1 MTARTDQTP
10 RPAISGAIVVG
21 VDESPNAVNAAAFAR
36 TLARRTGV
44 PCHLVH
50 VAEPGR
56 DPIGA
61 GLRIREALA
70 AANPPIPADD
80 LEVRIGDAPDV
91 IVTRA
96 EQLGACL
103 IILGGKNHSILGR
116 WVAGSTA
123 VAVVRESRI
132 PVLVTR
138 GPLGMLTRVL
148 VGADATEAAFSA
160 IRHAEDWSEL
170 WNADLRL
177 VHAVPLPPLLPEY
190 STGYDLEMLRVQG
203 LDEAERE
210 IFPLI
215 GREGTEK
222 VVEVGGP
229 AEVLSMQARNWPAD
243 LLVVTRHDRGWLS
256 RAALGSVT
264 ERLLDGLPTS
274 MLVVPA
280 SRVAELKDAT
290 KFAEQEVT
298 S

>member
-1 MTARTDQTP
+1 MPARTAQTP
-10 RPAISGAIVVG
+10 RPIMTGAIVVG
-21 VDESPNAVNAAAFAR
+21 VDGSVNAVNAAAFAR

-44 PCHLVH
+44 PCYLIH
-50 VAEPGR
+50 VAEAAH

-61 GLRIREALA
+61 GLRVREALA
-70 AANPPIPADD
+70 AAHPPIPEDD
-80 LEVRIGDAPDV
+80 LEIRIGAPAEV
-91 IVTRA
+91 LVTRA
-96 EQLGACL
+96 VQLRASL
-103 IILGGKNHSILGR
+103 IILGGKQHSIVGR

-123 VAVVRESRI
+123 VAVVRESPV

-138 GPLGMLTRVL
+138 GPLGMLTRIL

-160 IRHAEDWSEL
+160 IRHAEDWAEF

-190 STGYDLEMLRVQG
+190 SSGFDLEMLRRQG
-203 LDEAERE
+203 EGEAERE

-222 VVEVGGP
+222 VVDVGGP
-229 AEVLSMQARNWPAD
+229 AEVLAAQARDWQAD

-256 RAALGSVT
+256 RAALGSIT

-280 SRVAELKDAT
+280 TKVSELKGIA
-290 KFAEQEVT
+290 KFSEPVVA

>member
-1 MTARTDQTP
+1 MTTRTVQTP
-10 RPAISGAIVVG
+10 RPVIAGAIVVG
-21 VDESPNAVNAAAFAR
+21 VDESPNAVGAASFAR
-36 TLARRTGV
+36 LLARRTGV
-44 PCHLVH
+44 ACHLIH
-50 VAEPGR
+50 VAEAGQ

-61 GLRIREALA
+61 GLRIRDALA
-70 AANPPIPADD
+70 AAHPPIPADD

-91 IVTRA
+91 IVARA
-96 EQLGACL
+96 TQLGACL
-103 IILGGKNHSILGR
+103 IILGGKNHSIIGR

-123 VAVVRESRI
+123 VAVVRESRV

-160 IRHAEDWSEL
+160 IRHAEDWAEL

-190 STGYDLEMLRVQG
+190 STGFDLEMLRIQG
-203 LDEAERE
+203 EGEAERE

-215 GREGTEK
+215 GREGTERA
-222 VVEVGGP
+222 VEVGSP
-229 AEVLSMQARNWPAD
+229 AEVLAAQARSWQAD

-280 SRVAELKDAT
+280 TKVSALKGVA
-290 KFAEQEVT
+290 KFSEQEAVR
-298 S
+298 

>member
-1 MTARTDQTP
+1 MTARTAQTP
-10 RPAISGAIVVG
+10 RPAMTGAIVVG
-21 VDESPNAVNAAAFAR
+21 VDGSPNAINAAAFAR

-44 PCHLVH
+44 AVRLIH
-50 VAEPGR
+50 VTESGQ

-61 GLRIREALA
+61 GLRIRDALA
-70 AANPPIPADD
+70 AAHPPIPADD

-91 IVTRA
+91 LVARA
-96 EQLGACL
+96 AQLGASL
-103 IILGGKNHSILGR
+103 IILGGKQHSIVGR

-123 VAVVRESRI
+123 VAVVRESRV

-160 IRHAEDWSEL
+160 IRHAEDWAEL

-190 STGYDLEMLRVQG
+190 STGFDLEMLRIQG
-203 LDEAERE
+203 EGEAERE

-215 GREGTEK
+215 GREGTERA
-222 VVEVGGP
+222 VEVGSP
-229 AEVLSMQARNWPAD
+229 AEVLAAQARYWQAD

-280 SRVAELKDAT
+280 TKVSALKGVA
-290 KFAEQEVT
+290 KFSETEALR
-298 S
+298 